1 MESTAL
7 QQSIRSLRKRA
18 KRLASSSETE
28 RNQLLHLIGEGLR
41 RDWETIKV
49 ANERDIAQAKESG
62 QKEALIKRLVFNE
75 EKLHASLLGLEQV
88 ASLPDPIG
96 TIKQRREL
104 DEGLLLE
111 QIAVPIGV
119 IGMIFEA
126 RPDALIQ
133 IVSLCLKSGNGIIL
147 KGGKEAFQTN
157 SALVASIQKSCKD
170 SSLGSAWLLLLE
182 SHSDVDTMLRMEG
195 DIDLLIPRGSNAFV
209 RYVMDHT
216 SIPVLGHADGIC
228 HLYLDA
234 KADISKAIEIAFDS
248 KTQYPAA
255 CNAIETLLVHKQ
267 IAPDVLPLLA
277 ERFSEAGVIIHGD
290 EQVCKIIDCIP
301 YQEGDWKKEYLALEI
316 NIHVVESLSEA
327 INHIETYGS
336 HHSDAIV
343 SEDSDSVRKFFTEV
357 DSADVFANCS
367 TRFADG
373 FRFGLGSE
381 VGISTAKIHAR
392 GPVGLEG
399 LMTTKYLVMG
409 TGQVVSSYTKDGG
422 RSFLHH
428 DLPLDKPSLLGN
440 EVL

>member
-1 MESTAL
+1 
-7 QQSIRSLRKRA
+7 
-18 KRLASSSETE
+18 
-28 RNQLLHLIGEGLR
+28 
-41 RDWETIKV
+41 
-49 ANERDIAQAKESG
+49 
-62 QKEALIKRLVFNE
+62 
-75 EKLHASLLGLEQV
+75 
-88 ASLPDPIG
+88 
-96 TIKQRREL
+96 
-104 DEGLLLE
+104 
-111 QIAVPIGV
+111 
-119 IGMIFEA
+119 
-126 RPDALIQ
+126 
-133 IVSLCLKSGNGIIL
+133 
-147 KGGKEAFQTN
+147 
-157 SALVASIQKSCKD
+157 
-170 SSLGSAWLLLLE
+170 
-182 SHSDVDTMLRMEG
+182 MEG
-195 DIDLLIPRGSNAFV
+195 DIDLLIPRGSNVFV

-267 IAPDVLPLLA
+267 IAPDILPLLA

>member
-1 MESTAL
+1 MESTEL
-7 QQSIRSLRKRA
+7 QQSIRSLRKSA
-18 KRLASSSETE
+18 KYLASSSETE
-28 RNQLLHLIGEGLR
+28 RNHLLKMIGEGLY

-49 ANERDIAQAKESG
+49 ANERDIVKAKESG
-62 QKEALIKRLVFNE
+62 QKEALVKRLVFNE

-88 ASLPDPIG
+88 ASLSDPIG
-96 TIKQRREL
+96 SIKQRREL

-111 QIAVPIGV
+111 QIVVPIGV

-157 SALVASIQKSCKD
+157 TALVASIKKSCVD
-170 SSLGSAWLLLLE
+170 SNLGSDWLLLLE
-182 SHSDVDTMLRMEG
+182 SHSDVDTMLGMEG

-209 RYVMDHT
+209 RYVMDNT

-234 KADISKAIEIAFDS
+234 TADITKSVEIAFDA

-255 CNAIETLLVHKQ
+255 CNAIETILVHEQ
-267 IAPDVLPLLA
+267 IAPDVLPLIA
-277 ERFSEAGVIIHGD
+277 GRFSEAGVIMHGD
-290 EQVCKIIDCIP
+290 EQTCKFIDCIP

-316 NIHVVESLSEA
+316 NIHIVESLSEA
-327 INHIETYGS
+327 INHIEIFGS

-343 SEDSDSVRKFFTEV
+343 SEDEKSVRKFFTDV

-409 TGQVVSSYTKDGG
+409 TGQVVASYTKDGG
-422 RSFLHH
+422 KSFVHQN
-428 DLPLDKPSLLGN
+428 LPLGKPSLLGN
-440 EVL
+440 EVI